1 MSDTAPDRSINM
13 APPILLAD
21 FGGLAEEARA
31 VDAAGT
37 DWLHVDVM
45 DGRFVSNITI
55 GRPLI
60 EVDGGQNCESAE
72 RAIEA
77 GANAIVAASAL
88 FGLPD
93 YAAAIVAIREA
104 HRPSAERHA
113 HD

>member
-13 APPILLAD
+13 ALPILLAD

-104 HRPSAERHA
+104 HRPSARKA
-113 HD
+113 RS